1 MTDLELKA
9 IIGESEG
16 NIQTDII
23 NHLES
28 LNYIVIRH
36 NAGHVK
42 NNVKLSPPFTP
53 DLQVIMFKSMIL
65 WIEVKRPG
73 KDLSEGQRK
82 MKLDLERR
90 GQKVIV
96 SRSVDD
102 VKKGLEEWENSIK
115 PKIDR

>member
-16 NIQTDII
+16 DIQTDII
-23 NHLES
+23 NYLES

-102 VKKGLEEWENSIK
+102 VKKGLEEWEK
-115 PKIDR
+115 